1 MAMSSAAGLG
11 RGSATVRIR
20 LISLKANQFGAIDSG
35 VCVSP
40 DVGRIATATVDRPRI
55 AFETT
60 AYPGT
65 VSNPGP
71 DQILLAFHTS
81 HWHTSLIACPSLQEA
96 PTTHTM
102 GAGHAPY
109 LYDPPSRRQ
118 IAYPYS
124 DFDPKAVTR
133 ASWIS
138 AAEST
143 MSKPKQEGPLIDFNR
158 HPDSYMVVTPHA
170 PREPLPPNTKK
181 KVVAWRW
188 VQFGLRISQL
198 LGAIGLLL
206 CVIFVRNTETA
217 QGWIMRVPVS
227 IRYSLL
233 RSAIGRD

>member
-1 MAMSSAAGLG
+1 
-11 RGSATVRIR
+11 
-20 LISLKANQFGAIDSG
+20 
-35 VCVSP
+35 
-40 DVGRIATATVDRPRI
+40 
-55 AFETT
+55 
-60 AYPGT
+60 
-65 VSNPGP
+65 
-71 DQILLAFHTS
+71 
-81 HWHTSLIACPSLQEA
+81 
-96 PTTHTM
+96 M

-188 VQFGLRISQL
+188 VQFGLRVSQL

-227 IRYSLL
+227 IHIRYHEAPLDVLTILIARVGHCHLDL
-233 RSAIGRD
+233 RRLPSCMPGQTTHSGVKC